1 MSGEK
6 AMEEDITRNAVTDA
20 VNSCIEEGV
29 MKGYLEEHAEE
40 VIETLMLQWDNNL
53 AMQARYEDGFD
64 DGVEFVAKNMIRKGL
79 SLDIICEMT
88 NLSVERIK
96 EIAESLE

>member
-40 VIETLMLQWDNNL
+40 VIETLMLQWDNKL

>member
-6 AMEEDITRNAVTDA
+6 TMGEDITRNAVADA
-20 VNSCIEEGV
+20 VNSCIEEGI